1 MDVGTVAGLV
11 CVLGSVG
18 GRSKLGEG
26 FDGAVGKAGEE
37 FGEVAADG
45 DIEPAAAFDDRE
57 DSGDLG
63 AGLLTTEVQ
72 PVFLPIAIGLI
83 EFSARLLLNSS
94 SGYSRNRV
102 SLGHSESV

>member
-1 MDVGTVAGLV
+1 MESIDRIPPSKYRVDDDVDVGTVAGLV

-72 PVFLPIAIGLI
+72 PVFLPIAIPQT
-83 EFSARLLLNSS
+83 FCPCR
-94 SGYSRNRV
+94 
-102 SLGHSESV
+102 